1 MAFAFKIDGERNPQ
15 IIKKILSGITVEK
28 FEPKVGVKI
37 KTGETDQTV
46 EGNDDDE
53 IIVEN
58 LLRTLPATNS
68 IKFSFNV
75 ASFEKDDDRNF
86 HIDFITAASNLRA
99 SNYSIK
105 IADRNQT
112 KKIAG
117 KIVPA
122 IATTTAMITGLV
134 CMELIKLI
142 QKKPLESFKNGYVNL
157 ALPLFT
163 FSEPN
168 PPPKHKSVP
177 GKSKAIPEGWT
188 LWDTI
193 TINGD
198 ITFQQLLD
206 KIKADYKLNAVS
218 IASGNSLVY
227 NSYIPKFKDRLP
239 KKVTDVWRE
248 INKRDFD
255 PNQKFI

>member
-1 MAFAFKIDGERNPQ
+1 MNVIVR
-15 IIKKILSGITVEK
+15 
-28 FEPKVGVKI
+28 I

-46 EGNDDDE
+46 EGTDDDE

-58 LLRTLPATNS
+58 ILRDLPPRNS
-68 IKFSFNV
+68 TKFTFNV
-75 ASFEKDDDRNF
+75 ASFEKDDDSNF

-99 SNYSIK
+99 RNYSIK
-105 IADRNQT
+105 EADRNQT

-134 CMELIKLI
+134 CMEFVKLI
-142 QKKPLESFKNGYVNL
+142 QKKPLETFKNGYVNL

-177 GKSKAIPEGWT
+177 GKSKAIPEGWS
-188 LWDTI
+188 LWDTVSFH
-193 TINGD
+193 GD

-206 KIKADYKLNAVS
+206 KFKADFNLNAVS

-227 NSYIPKFKDRLP
+227 NAYIPKFKDRLP

-255 PNQKFI
+255 SHQKFIEMAVECEDPVEDTLEIDIPMLRLKFK